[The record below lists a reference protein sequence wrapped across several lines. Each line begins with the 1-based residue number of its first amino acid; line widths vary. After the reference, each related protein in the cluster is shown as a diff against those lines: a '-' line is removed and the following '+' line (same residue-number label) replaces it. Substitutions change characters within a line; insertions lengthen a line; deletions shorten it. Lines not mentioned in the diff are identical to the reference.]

1 MDEGPDVAM
10 TIQRLGSKI
19 YVLFKHQLGWR
30 AEFAGTVLLS
40 VT

>member
-1 MDEGPDVAM
+1 MDEGPDVAI
-10 TIQRLGSKI
+10 TISRSASKI
-19 YVLFKHQLGWR
+19 YVLFKHQLVGR